1 MGKTKR
7 PAEGK
12 VGEGAGHD
20 AKVREAQCTTSIS
33 PEQLEG
39 IKRQQAEPRDCPRF
53 DRCSAN
59 ICPLDADWRLRNHLK
74 GERICFWLTEAVKPG
89 GAARL
94 RGVTARELAEK
105 VLEVLPRIIAR
116 YGPIRRALSRSAKT
130 GPRLGRCV
138 GVRKREVA

>member
-33 PEQLEG
+33 PEQLED

-59 ICPLDADWRLRNHLK
+59 ICPLDADWGLRQHLK
-74 GERICFWLTEAVKPG
+74 GERICFYLTELVKPG
-89 GAARL
+89 GMVRIDTRL
-94 RGVTARELAEK
+94 SSELAE
-105 VLEVLPRIIAR
+105 EVSNTHPAIVAR
-116 YGPIRRALSRSAKT
+116 FCEIRYELKRAAKRP
-130 GPRLGRCV
+130 PRLGRRV
-138 GVRKREVA
+138 GLRKQKVA